1 MVSLCLWWRAICD
14 PPANRLNTH
23 THTRNYTLI
32 EACMCFG
39 WTTAEHARFTMPG
52 SQFMHMFFF
61 FERRMAWNW
70 IEKRRNGCDIVTNSH
85 VLNHSKIQHP
95 NDSTN
100 RLGQSECECISEAG
114 KKNILTANTE
124 LKDWCC
130 PVMVFIVSEFGL
142 TKYIFGYIMEI
153 YVCARAH
160 HRPPLGQRTVSLN
173 GRVHTPHVC
182 FVAFVVRHTSES
194 VCVNFKCNWHLCT
207 SMRRIESMHSSAH
220 RERGERVPQTFMCF
234 CPVDISNEMN
244 KLNNSLWH
252 SMCYSTAEYVEYVF
266 HFFFSF
272 VCLACA
278 PVFFSLSSRI
288 IYSMVAAVHLTLFND
303 AFQFPFNI

>member
-39 WTTAEHARFTMPG
+39 WTTAEHARFTIYAYV
-52 SQFMHMFFF
+52 FFF
-61 FERRMAWNW
+61 WTTNGLKLNRKTSKRVRHRYKFACVKSQQNTASERFDQSTRPKWMWMH
-70 IEKRRNGCDIVTNSH
+70 KRGGKKKYS
-85 VLNHSKIQHP
+85 HSKYRIE
-95 NDSTN
+95 
-100 RLGQSECECISEAG
+100 RLMLSSYGVYCVRIWSHKIYFRIYYGNLCVRPRPSPSATRAAHC
-114 KKNILTANTE
+114 
-124 LKDWCC
+124 
-130 PVMVFIVSEFGL
+130 L
-142 TKYIFGYIMEI
+142 TKWPRAYATRVFCR
-153 YVCARAH
+153 VC
-160 HRPPLGQRTVSLN
+160 S
-173 GRVHTPHVC
+173 PH
-182 FVAFVVRHTSES
+182 HTSES

-207 SMRRIESMHSSAH
+207 STRWIESMHSSAH